1 MQKYF
6 ITATDTDIGKTYY
19 ICKLIR
25 TILKNNQTVKA
36 IKPII
41 SGLDFN
47 NLATSDSGKILY
59 ALQEEINKENILKI
73 SPFYYNIPTSPD
85 SAAFLE
91 KKPEI
96 NYNKL
101 LKFCNDF
108 LNNNSNDFALIEG
121 VGGLMV
127 PINSKKLIIDLIKDL
142 NIEVILITRNYLGT
156 RNHSLSAIEILKT
169 KKIKIKKVILNNFG
183 DKQEDKALI
192 IKSLKQFTDLNI
204 TSI

>member
-19 ICKLIR
+19 ICSLIR
-25 TILKNNQTVKA
+25 KILKNKQTVKA

-41 SGLDFN
+41 SGLDFD
-47 NLATSDSGKILY
+47 NLPESDSGKILN
-59 ALQEEINKENILKI
+59 ALQQEINKENILNI
-73 SPFYYNIPTSPD
+73 SPFYYKTATSPD

-91 KKPEI
+91 KKQEI

-142 NIEVILITRNYLGT
+142 NIEVILVTRNYLGT

-169 KKIKIKKVILNNFG
+169 KKVKIKEIILNNFG
-183 DKQEDKALI
+183 NKQEDKELI